1 MAKRRGLTQGPVAKI
16 IEAGYGM
23 THGNWLR
30 CWTSGALF
38 FRVGVQPGTGDP
50 SDWEEMLNRIKKIA
64 YNDFDG
70 ARIAMMLGFYANSGY
85 FSLVEFGREYSPVLY
100 LHFNDAADKRTQ
112 IGKLAAGNL
121 VEIDQ
126 FLKGLQAGY
135 EIAPREVNWDAA
147 RRCLRLW
154 WD

>member
-23 THGNWLR
+23 THG
-30 CWTSGALF
+30 SGALF
-38 FRVGVQPGTGDP
+38 FRAGVQPGTGDP
-50 SDWEEMLNRIKKIA
+50 SDWDEMLNRIKKIA

-100 LHFNDAADKRTQ
+100 LHFNDSTNKRTQ

-135 EIAPREVNWDAA
+135 EIAPREANWDAA
-147 RRCLRLW
+147 HRCLRLW